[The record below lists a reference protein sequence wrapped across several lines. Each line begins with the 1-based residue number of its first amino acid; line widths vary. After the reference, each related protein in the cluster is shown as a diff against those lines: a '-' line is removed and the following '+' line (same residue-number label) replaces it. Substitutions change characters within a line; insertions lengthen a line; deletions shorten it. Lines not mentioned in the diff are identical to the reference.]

1 MYYIIETKKG
11 YIKEPTFIFDK
22 TCEFLTDAY
31 KFKEKELK
39 KFFMFRNKKNYKTY
53 KMRDKQ

>member
-1 MYYIIETKKG
+1 MYYIIEKKKG
-11 YIKEPTFIFDK
+11 YIKIPTFIFDEV
-22 TCEFLTDAY
+22 CGFLTDAY

-39 KFFMFRNKKNYKTY
+39 KFFIFRNKKNYKIY